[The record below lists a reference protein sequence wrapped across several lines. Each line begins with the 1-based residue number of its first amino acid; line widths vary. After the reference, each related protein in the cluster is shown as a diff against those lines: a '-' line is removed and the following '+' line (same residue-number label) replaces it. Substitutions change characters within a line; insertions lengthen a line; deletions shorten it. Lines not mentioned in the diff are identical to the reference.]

1 MFGIEGFC
9 DVEASCDVEAGCDVE
24 TGCDSRTE
32 SGKAEKKMIV
42 KSVNTGSLKD
52 AAIIRNDLIVKDEFH
67 EMEKTN
73 DKGRSFDPS
82 FLSLL
87 PLLSKRFV
95 YFEFFM

>member
-9 DVEASCDVEAGCDVE
+9 DVEAGS
-24 TGCDSRTE
+24 DSRAE

-42 KSVNTGSLKD
+42 KSVNTGSLKY
-52 AAIIRNDLIVKDEFH
+52 ATIVRNDLIVKDEFH

-82 FLSLL
+82 FLSVL
-87 PLLSKRFV
+87 PLLPKRFE
-95 YFEFFM
+95 YFEFSM